1 MGDNMIKTNKV
12 IINGNLYS
20 MGHKE
25 YKKLMDKFNYYA
37 SERTIYALERFGV
50 TEVVNMSYKTL
61 QGLKKAIK
69 RFEDENIKVYYK
81 D

>member
-1 MGDNMIKTNKV
+1 MGNKTETV
-12 IINGNLYS
+12 IINGNLYYI
-20 MGHKE
+20 GHTE
-25 YKKLMDKFNYYA
+25 YEKLLDLINTYA
-37 SERTIYALERFGV
+37 SERTIYALEWFGV